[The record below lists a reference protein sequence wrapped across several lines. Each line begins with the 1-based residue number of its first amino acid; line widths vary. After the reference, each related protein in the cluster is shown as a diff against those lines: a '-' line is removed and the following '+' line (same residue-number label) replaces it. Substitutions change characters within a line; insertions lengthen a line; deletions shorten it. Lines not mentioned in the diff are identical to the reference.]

1 MLKDYLIY
9 NDEKHEYS
17 IQYDPTRKII
27 IPSVTQLLEYGH
39 LVDMG
44 YVDPFYA
51 ESGTELHTMTELHDS
66 GLYDDSLVV
75 SRVHAAMVAYDLF
88 KLDNEIEWHQSE
100 QIVFHESLFYAG
112 TKDRLGLVNGNR
124 ALVDVKSG
132 HRYRWHVVQLA
143 AYLMCE
149 GESAEAADLY
159 LGAGDY
165 KYHVWPEDDVIDA
178 ANIFRMLAKLYWYNH
193 PMDHKRLLKISKE
206 LAE

>member
-9 NDEKHEYS
+9 NNENHEYS

-27 IPSVTQLLEYGH
+27 IPSVTQLLEYGRMI
-39 LVDMG
+39 DMG
-44 YVDPFYA
+44 YVDPFFA

-66 GLYDDSLVV
+66 GLYDESLVV
-75 SRVHAAMVAYDLF
+75 DRVHAAMVAYDLF
-88 KLDNEIEWHQSE
+88 KLDNDVEWIQSE
-100 QIVFHESLFYAG
+100 QIVFHETLFYAG
-112 TKDRLGLVNGNR
+112 TKDRLGIVNGKKS
-124 ALVDVKSG
+124 LVDVKSG

-149 GESAEAADLY
+149 GEPAEAADLY

-165 KYHVWPEDDVIDA
+165 TYHAWDEDDVIEA

-206 LAE
+206 LEA